1 MQREVNI
8 YDIQTVLKNNK
19 VYFKKKE
26 KIGTMYFN
34 YDYNYDDIED
44 RLLSSYNEIYDKMEI
59 DKPYYLIEEVPSWKI
74 IGVAYLCKGYTY
86 IGCADHDDRVII
98 KTAFPNQK
106 CSIIED
112 L

>member
-44 RLLSSYNEIYDKMEI
+44 RLLSHEIYDKMEI
-59 DKPYYLIEEVPSWKI
+59 DKTYYLIEEAPSWTI
-74 IGVAYLCKGYTY
+74 VGIASLYKGYTY
-86 IGCADHDDRVII
+86 INCAEHDDRVII

-106 CSIIED
+106 CSIIGER
-112 L
+112 